1 MKRTARQSEDL
12 NGLDHAVGRR
22 LRALRRTK
30 NLSLEVLAER
40 AKCRLVFLSQVERG
54 LSLPSLRVLATLADA
69 LDTGIA
75 TLIDAQIPPANDD
88 RIVTRDAGWHPA
100 TRRRKTG
107 VDAESRRQFSLC
119 RPPAAPFLQP
129 AAKRAHPLSLANALT
144 AWRLKK
150 PPISERIGG

>member
-30 NLSLEVLAER
+30 NLSLDVLAGR

-100 TRRRKTG
+100 TCRRKKPAWTLKAG
-107 VDAESRRQFSLC
+107 DSFRFAGRLPHRFSNPQQSERTRVLW
-119 RPPAAPFLQP
+119 
-129 AAKRAHPLSLANALT
+129 ANALT
-144 AWRLKK
+144 A
-150 PPISERIGG
+150 